1 MHHEAIAER
10 IHAEFREMPGMA
22 LTIAQASRLFGLN
35 DEERRAAVGRLVSA
49 TVLRRTKTGAVT
61 LAA

>member
-1 MHHEAIAER
+1 MHHEAVAER
-10 IHAEFREMPGMA
+10 IQAEFREMPGMA
-22 LTIAQASRLFGLN
+22 LTIAQASRLFGLK
-35 DEERRAAVGRLVSA
+35 DEECRAVVDRLVSA

>member
-1 MHHEAIAER
+1 MDHEAVAER
-10 IHAEFREMPGMA
+10 IRAEFREMPGMA
-22 LTIAQASRLFGLN
+22 LTIAQASRLFGLK
-35 DEERRAAVGRLVSA
+35 DEECRAVVDRLVSA